1 VIVLIALAVV
11 SFGFGLIRRLPWWAA
26 LPWPLVCIVIG
37 ALDVQSE
44 PPNYDMHGYGY
55 LIGGFGAFLC
65 VAAWGIARVSVRL
78 EASRDQFAER
88 R

>member
-1 VIVLIALAVV
+1 
-11 SFGFGLIRRLPWWAA
+11 
-26 LPWPLVCIVIG
+26 
-37 ALDVQSE
+37 
-44 PPNYDMHGYGY
+44 MHGYGY